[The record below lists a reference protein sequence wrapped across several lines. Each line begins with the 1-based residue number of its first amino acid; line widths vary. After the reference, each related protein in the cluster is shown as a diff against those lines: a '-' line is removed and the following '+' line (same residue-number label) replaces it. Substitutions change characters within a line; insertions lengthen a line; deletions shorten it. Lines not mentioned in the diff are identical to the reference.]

1 MLAFITSLR
10 HPKTAKSWSH
20 NLKLLERTLR
30 SVCAQS
36 DQNFRVLV
44 VCNEKPDLCFDH
56 PNIGFLPVDLPP
68 PVDSFDQLIRNAD
81 AIRNDRGRKYLA
93 GLYHFREANPSHVM
107 FFDADDCI
115 SNRLV
120 ETVLAGPPNT
130 SWYVGDGYLY
140 SEGSSLIYRIDSVF
154 NQTCGTCHIFS
165 YRIFDLPEDRTT
177 ISDEWIRQT
186 LGSHINVKAFLQE
199 KNVTLQK
206 IPYRGAVYIINTGE
220 NQWGLGGYL
229 DFFRGSRLPSLVRLG
244 LALPGF
250 RLLTSAVRKEFSLY
264 PIQ

>member
-20 NLKLLERTLR
+20 TLKLLERTLR

-36 DQNFRVLV
+36 DRNFQVLV

-56 PNIGFLPVDLPP
+56 PNIEFLPVDLPP
-68 PVDSFDQLIRNAD
+68 PVDSFDQLTRNMD

-93 GLYHFREANPSHVM
+93 ALYHLREANPSHVM

-115 SNRLV
+115 SSRLA
-120 ETVLAGPPNT
+120 ETVLAGPAST
-130 SWYVGDGYLY
+130 SWYIGDGYMY
-140 SEGSSLIYRIDSVF
+140 SEDSSFIYRIEGGFS
-154 NQTCGTCHIFS
+154 QTCGTCHIFS
-165 YRIFDLPEDRTT
+165 YRIFDLPEDQTT

-186 LGSHINVKAFLQE
+186 LGSHVYVKTFLQE
-199 KNVTLQK
+199 KNVTLRK
-206 IPYRGAVYIINTGE
+206 IPYYGAVYIVNTGE
-220 NQWGLGGYL
+220 NHSGLGGYL
-229 DFFRGSRLPSLVRLG
+229 GYFSKYRLLSLMRLG
-244 LALPGF
+244 LALPKF
-250 RLLTSAVRKEFSLY
+250 RLLTPAVKNEFLLY